1 MAVPARGL
9 RVLSVHRARLPAG
22 PVPPHRFPDLER
34 GGLRPALTGACGAQQ
49 GTPGAAQEGSTP
61 PARGLLLAPP
71 ERLSWGSSVSQARG
85 QGIHSVKP
93 SPRKPPLPSAS
104 PSEPRSPPCSLV
116 PCNAYFCIQGYHC
129 RPPFSWTSQK
139 QDHTGRHSPRLTC
152 LLHFLRKG
160 NWNWDKHRQSQDIEA
175 SLVFLPNSVPRE
187 KKRIGLKMVRAG

>member
-1 MAVPARGL
+1 MSRWVAVPARGL

-34 GGLRPALTGACGAQQ
+34 GGLRPALIGACGAQQ
-49 GTPGAAQEGSTP
+49 GTPGAAQEGNTP

-93 SPRKPPLPSAS
+93 SPRKPPLPCAS
-104 PSEPRSPPCSLV
+104 PSAPRSPPCGLV
-116 PCNAYFCIQGYHC
+116 PCNAYFCIQGCHC

-139 QDHTGRHSPRLTC
+139 QGPHGPPQPQAHMPTALPTEGKLELGINTDKARISRPLSSSCQTPSPGRR
-152 LLHFLRKG
+152 
-160 NWNWDKHRQSQDIEA
+160 NA
-175 SLVFLPNSVPRE
+175 
-187 KKRIGLKMVRAG
+187 